1 MSVVIENVA
10 DHIQLIT
17 LDRPQVLNAWN
28 DEVVER
34 LHEAWVR
41 FAENDDLRVCV
52 VTGRGRMF
60 TAGLDLKAPPA
71 DAASGMP
78 NLSVPCDKPI
88 LVAVEGAAIGFGSVL
103 CQLADMVFA
112 AESAYFLYPEA
123 RLGLFQGMMGGFPGR
138 LQYKAGL
145 QWLMTGDPITA
156 TRAREIGLV
165 NEVYPDGTVL
175 EKTLEMATKIARNAP
190 LVIQAMKAIALGSVP
205 KGPMETNYRANRLI
219 AKVMASEDGREG
231 IEAFRGKRQA
241 DFKGR

>member
-10 DHIQLIT
+10 DHIQLVT

-34 LHEAWVR
+34 LHEAWIR

-78 NLSVPCDKPI
+78 NLLVPCDKPI
-88 LVAVEGAAIGFGSVL
+88 LVAVEGASIGFGSVL

-112 AESAYFLYPEA
+112 GESAYFLYPEA
-123 RLGLFQGMMGGFPGR
+123 KLGLFQGMMGGFPGR

-145 QWLMTGDPITA
+145 QWLMTGDPLTA
-156 TRAREIGLV
+156 ARAREIGLV

-175 EKTLEMATKIARNAP
+175 DRTLEMAGKIARNAP
-190 LVIQAMKAIALGSVP
+190 MVVQAMKAIALGSVP
-205 KGPMETNYRANRLI
+205 KGPMEVNYRTNRLI
-219 AKVMASEDGREG
+219 AQVMSSEDGREG
-231 IEAFRGKRQA
+231 IAAFQQKRQA
-241 DFKGR
+241 TFKGR

>member
-1 MSVVIENVA
+1 MSLVIEDVA

-17 LDRPQVLNAWN
+17 LNRPEVLNSWN
-28 DEVVER
+28 DDLVHG

-71 DAASGMP
+71 DAAWGMP

-88 LVAVEGAAIGFGSVL
+88 LVAVEGAAIGFGSVF

-112 AESAYFLYPEA
+112 GESAYFLYPEA
-123 RLGLFQGMMGGFPGR
+123 KLGLFQGMMGGFPGR

-145 QWLMTGDPITA
+145 QWLMTGDPMPA
-156 TRAREIGLV
+156 RRAREIGLV
-165 NEVYPDGTVL
+165 NEVYVDGTVL
-175 EKTLEMATKIARNAP
+175 EKTMEMAEKIAKNAP

-205 KGPMETNYRANRLI
+205 KGPMELNYRANRMI

-231 IEAFRGKRQA
+231 IASFRDKRQA
-241 DFKGR
+241 AFKGR

>member
-1 MSVVIENVA
+1 MSVVIEDLA
-10 DHIQLIT
+10 DHIQLVT

-28 DEVVER
+28 DELVQG
-34 LHEAWVR
+34 LHEAWIR

-88 LVAVEGAAIGFGSVL
+88 LVAVEGAAIGFGSVF

-112 AESAYFLYPEA
+112 GESAYFLYPEA
-123 RLGLFQGMMGGFPGR
+123 KLGLFQGMMGGFPGR

-145 QWLMTGDPITA
+145 QWLMTGDPMPA
-156 TRAREIGLV
+156 KRAREIGLV
-165 NEVYPDGTVL
+165 NEVYADGTVL
-175 EKTLEMATKIARNAP
+175 EKTIEMAEKIAKNAP

-205 KGPMETNYRANRLI
+205 KGPMELNYRVNRAL
-219 AKVMASEDGREG
+219 ARVAASEDGQEG
-231 IEAFRGKRQA
+231 IASFRDKRQA
-241 DFKGR
+241 KFKGR